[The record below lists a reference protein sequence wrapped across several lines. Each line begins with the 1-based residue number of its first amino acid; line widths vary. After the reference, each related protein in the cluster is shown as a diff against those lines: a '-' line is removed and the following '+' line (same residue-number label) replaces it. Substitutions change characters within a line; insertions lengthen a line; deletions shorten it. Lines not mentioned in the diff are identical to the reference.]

1 MTPEDILSGPL
12 LERIRGRAAGY
23 DRDNAFFHE
32 DLAELK
38 AAGYLKIFV
47 PAADG
52 GLGLGLAE
60 AAQLQRLLATAA
72 PATALAVNMHLVW
85 TGVAQVLA
93 ARGDSSLDF
102 ILQEAA
108 QGEVFAFGN
117 SEAGNDSVLFDSR
130 TEAVPLPGGGYS
142 FTGRKIFTSLS
153 PAWTRLGI
161 FGKDSYAADG
171 AGELVHGFITRET
184 PGYEI
189 LPDWDTLGMR
199 ASQSNTTLLD
209 GAVVPAERIFRK
221 LPVGPNADPL
231 IFAIFACFETLLAAV
246 YTGIGER
253 ALTLGVEAVQ
263 RRTSFKNGGR
273 SYAQDPD
280 IRWKVAEAAMAMD
293 ALYPQ
298 LSRVAADVDGPRGPR
313 RPVVPPARGPQGPGH
328 GNGAHRGGSRHPGIR
343 RLQLLP
349 RLRAGAAVPGR
360 ARRHVPPVRRRV
372 GAQYRGE
379 RLAGPAGDT
388 LGRPRTPCGVRGCRS
403 RPMRGRSPRAA

>member
-1 MTPEDILSGPL
+1 MRPDDSLPDVLSEILPDSL

-32 DLAELK
+32 DLAELA

-47 PAADG
+47 PASDG
-52 GLGLGLAE
+52 GLGLGLSA
-60 AAQLQRLLATAA
+60 AAQLQRRLATAA

-85 TGVAQVLA
+85 TGVAHVLA
-93 ARGDSSLDF
+93 ARGDASLDF
-102 ILQEAA
+102 VLKEAA
-108 QGEVFAFGN
+108 QGEIFAFGN

-130 TEAVPLPGGGYS
+130 TSAVPQSGGGYS

-161 FGKDSYAADG
+161 FGKDTSAADG
-171 AGELVHGFITRET
+171 EGQLVHGFITRDT

-189 LPDWDTLGMR
+189 LADWDTLGMR
-199 ASQSNTTLLD
+199 ASQSNTTVLD

-231 IFAIFACFETLLAAV
+231 IFAIFACFEMLLAAV
-246 YTGIGER
+246 YTGVGER
-253 ALTLGVEAVQ
+253 ALTLAVESVK

-280 IRWKVAEAAMAMD
+280 IRWKVADAAMAMD

-298 LSRVAADVDGPRGPR
+298 LSSVAADVDALADHGGQWFPKLVGVKVSATETART
-313 RPVVPPARGPQGPGH
+313 VVDLAIRVS
-328 GNGAHRGGSRHPGIR
+328 GGSS
-343 RLQLLP
+343 
-349 RLRAGAAVPGR
+349 
-360 ARRHVPPVRRRV
+360 
-372 GAQYRGE
+372 YFRGSELE
-379 RLAGPAGDT
+379 RLYRDVLAGMFHPSDDESAHNT
-388 LGRPRTPCGVRGCRS
+388 VATAWLGPLEP
-403 RPMRGRSPRAA
+403 